1 MLDLGPQK
9 DELTNEERLVE
20 LNQQMFD
27 AEAKKKIGEE
37 DWNKFLWRML
47 ANNFQIKR
55 SDPNLLP
62 QNKAEMITFIQQ
74 FGNTAERVVSS
85 TETFQRGPY
94 GVVTSTVTLPAG
106 DRFHNLKVFVKGSEP
121 SHPDWQ
127 CVYWH
132 VSKIL

>member
-1 MLDLGPQK
+1 MT
-9 DELTNEERLVE
+9 DEARLIE
-20 LNQQMFD
+20 LNQQTFD

-62 QNKAEMITFIQQ
+62 QNKAEMITFIEQ
-74 FGNTAERVVSS
+74 FGNTTERLVSS
-85 TETFQRGPY
+85 THVFQRGPY
-94 GVVTSTVTLPAG
+94 GVVSSTVTLQEVG
-106 DRFHNLKVFVKGSEP
+106 QFHNLKVFVKGSEP

-127 CVYWH
+127 CVYWQ